1 MSDSQHAVW
10 LENAEGRKFPIIVT
24 CSIGRSSTNQ
34 IVLVD
39 DRVSRR
45 HAFVHTQEQNQHW
58 LVDLGSSNGTLLNG
72 RRVSQPTM
80 LRHGDRLEIG
90 AAIFTF
96 QQPATVA
103 AVEHQTVADRTHV
116 EIKTVSCW
124 LLVADI
130 TGSTQLHQRFS
141 LEELPVLTGQWLAE
155 CKQLI
160 EECGGSIN
168 KFLGDG
174 FFAYWHNRDGITLQV
189 ARAME
194 ALKRLQGG
202 TKLPFRFVV
211 HHGKVFVGGTS
222 LGEENLSG
230 QEVNFIF
237 RMEKV
242 AANMGA
248 SRLLS
253 ESAADLLMAHFAC
266 EEAGQ
271 HPVPSFDG
279 KFVFRK
285 F

>member
-1 MSDSQHAVW
+1 
-10 LENAEGRKFPIIVT
+10 
-24 CSIGRSSTNQ
+24 
-34 IVLVD
+34 VD

-45 HAFVHTQEQNQHW
+45 HAFVHAQEQHQYW

-90 AAIFTF
+90 ATVFTF
-96 QQPATVA
+96 RQPAMVA
-103 AVEHQTVADRTHV
+103 PTEHLTIADRTHM
-116 EIKTVSCW
+116 EIKTASCW

-130 TGSTQLHQRFS
+130 TGSTQLHQRFA
-141 LEELPVLTGQWLAE
+141 LEELPMLTGQWLAE

-174 FFAYWHNRDGITLQV
+174 FFAYWHNRDGIALQV
-189 ARAME
+189 ARAIE
-194 ALKRLQGG
+194 ALKRLQAG

-211 HHGKVFVGGTS
+211 HQGTVFVGGTS
-222 LGEENLSG
+222 MGEENLSG
-230 QEVNFIF
+230 REVNFIF

-242 AANMGA
+242 AANIGA

-253 ESAADLLMAHFAC
+253 EPAANLLMAHFAC
-266 EEAGQ
+266 EEAGE
-271 HPVPSFDG
+271 HPVTSFEG
-279 KFVFRK
+279 KFLFRQ